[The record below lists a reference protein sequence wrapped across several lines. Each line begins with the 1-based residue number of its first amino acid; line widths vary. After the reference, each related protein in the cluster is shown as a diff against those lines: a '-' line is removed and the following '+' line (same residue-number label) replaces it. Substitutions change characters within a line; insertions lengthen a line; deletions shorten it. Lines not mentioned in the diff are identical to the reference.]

1 MSARTNAFHLF
12 VSSREYMFK
21 CYSIECVYTHTCI
34 ECVLDLVHYISI
46 MYIIDATGSA
56 IGLARARAAGGRRAR
71 PALAVATE
79 CSELMMLLLSLLLSS
94 GGAHGALTTK
104 ELAAG
109 QPSFLFILVSAA
121 TEPRGPCAGT
131 ERVQRV

>member
-1 MSARTNAFHLF
+1 
-12 VSSREYMFK
+12 
-21 CYSIECVYTHTCI
+21 
-34 ECVLDLVHYISI
+34 
-46 MYIIDATGSA
+46 
-56 IGLARARAAGGRRAR
+56 
-71 PALAVATE
+71 
-79 CSELMMLLLSLLLSS
+79 MLLLSLLLSS

-131 ERVQRV
+131 ERVQRVPVINACRLQAARMGALLSLLA